1 MTKFNEKTTFAE
13 VLETPEG
20 TEVARKHL
28 GDLLDRPSVGMMK
41 DKPLGELRNMIPLP
55 PIKKKFSAMID
66 ELCELE

>member
-1 MTKFNEKTTFAE
+1 MAKFNEKTTFAE

-41 DKPLGELRNMIPLP
+41 DKPLGELRNMNPTSTNQKEI
-55 PIKKKFSAMID
+55 FRNAR
-66 ELCELE
+66 